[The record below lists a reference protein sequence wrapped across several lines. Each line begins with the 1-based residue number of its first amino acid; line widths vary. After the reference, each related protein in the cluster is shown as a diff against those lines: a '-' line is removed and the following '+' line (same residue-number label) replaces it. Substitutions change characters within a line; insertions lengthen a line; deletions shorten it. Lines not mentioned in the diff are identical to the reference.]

1 MSATPPPVPN
11 QPGLP
16 ARKKP
21 SALASCILLGL
32 ILGALAVVGG
42 GGFFAYKTF
51 VAKPKDQPA
60 PQDSKEPAIKPGPP
74 AVAQTETPQPGPSVA
89 ETEPKPRPA
98 GILEEP
104 ATNEPASQ
112 PDPLTAQV
120 EEPATETPADPTAA
134 PATENPIVMAHE
146 PAAEVSPDSPASTLP
161 EPEVVP
167 EPADPNP
174 LVADQPVLTFAEDST
189 EVVALK
195 ADADKRID
203 EAPAEVYSDEDKQKV
218 REAIRRSKRLT
229 RVATLQFGT
238 GSTALGSH
246 EKARLKKA
254 LLTPEAEA
262 LLSDPQAVFF
272 ILGFADSTGT
282 SDLNRKVSQRRASGV
297 ADVLKG
303 YKVPNTAY
311 SVGIGSTTLLSTEKQ
326 SRNRAAEVWIVL
338 P

>member
-1 MSATPPPVPN
+1 MSATPPPVPH
-11 QPGLP
+11 QPGTP

-32 ILGALAVVGG
+32 ILGVLAVLGG

-51 VAKPKDQPA
+51 VAKPKGGPV
-60 PQDSKEPAIKPGPP
+60 PQESKEPAIKPGPP
-74 AVAQTETPQPGPSVA
+74 AVAQAETPQPEPSVA
-89 ETEPKPRPA
+89 QTEPRPT

-104 ATNEPASQ
+104 VTAEPATQ
-112 PDPLTAQV
+112 PDPA
-120 EEPATETPADPTAA
+120 AETPADPAIASANDSPAA
-134 PATENPIVMAHE
+134 PENPLVMAHE

-174 LVADQPVLTFAEDST
+174 LVAEQPVQTFAENSA

-195 ADADKRID
+195 TDADKRID

-254 LLTPEAEA
+254 LLTSEAEA

-282 SDLNRKVSQRRASGV
+282 SDLNRTVSQRRASGV

-303 YKVPNTAY
+303 YKIPNTAY
-311 SVGIGSTTLLSTEKQ
+311 SVGIGATTLLSAEKQ

>member
-11 QPGLP
+11 QPGMP

-32 ILGALAVVGG
+32 ILGVLAVLGG

-51 VAKPKDQPA
+51 LAKPKDQPA
-60 PQDSKEPAIKPGPP
+60 PQESQEPATKPGTSEPS
-74 AVAQTETPQPGPSVA
+74 VAQTEPK
-89 ETEPKPRPA
+89 EPRTRPA
-98 GILEEP
+98 GILEVP
-104 ATNEPASQ
+104 ATHDETPKS
-112 PDPLTAQV
+112 DPLAAQV
-120 EEPATETPADPTAA
+120 EEPVAEPSIDPTPATETPAPDSV
-134 PATENPIVMAHE
+134 VMAHE
-146 PAAEVSPDSPASTLP
+146 PAAEVSHDSPASTLP

-167 EPADPNP
+167 EPADPDP
-174 LVADQPVLTFAEDST
+174 IVAEQPVQTFAEDSA

-195 ADADKRID
+195 ADADRRID
-203 EAPAEVYSDEDKQKV
+203 EAPGEVYSDEDKQRV
-218 REAIRRSKRLT
+218 REAIRRAKRLT

-238 GSTALGSH
+238 GSTALGGN
-246 EKARLKKA
+246 EKGRLKKA
-254 LLTPEAEA
+254 LLTPEAET

-282 SDLNRKVSQRRASGV
+282 SDLNRTVSQKRASGV

-303 YKVPNTAY
+303 YKIPNTSY